1 MSHHKCSVYR
11 NSCVRPPVDPAS
23 RRPTPHYERSSSAE
37 MTKDGRKT
45 DEDSGGGGSEKIALC
60 EEIIKENCA
69 FQSLMD
75 FYTNIPDYQDMN
87 HLSEA
92 EFYRQLERLK
102 IRQDE
107 LKKSCG
113 VQGRCSSREPP
124 AQGSCLPSKN
134 DKQSDQIREGDS
146 DQIHRDCDIDSLYS
160 STQRPSSQNPPSKKS
175 GKSVR
180 INSGLST
187 LRSDTTHGNISD
199 EEKSERRSKLRSKS
213 ASPFRN
219 PVTVPRPFRMTQREE
234 EERML
239 EDLMM
244 STKCFSPCDNKKS
257 DQKKTFKANPVPLT
271 SRIPLYS
278 SIRADQEHKSQLAKL
293 NSTIELQS
301 QIKPFH
307 FTEKDERPR
316 SRCLSRSMSS
326 TNLSEKSSKNFHAK
340 PCPKNLFSNYFYNKM
355 WEDEYFRNL
364 NRKIRA
370 EELLKM
376 ASLPPS
382 MARRE
387 SKSRNE
393 TQRNGHTRRSRRKSK
408 KKSSG
413 REKNRTICDDHKD
426 TAKGKDSN
434 HSNGK
439 CTIAHSVNS
448 SNSSSSFSSPMPIY
462 PINRPNLAATL
473 RFQHSRKK
481 LIELSKPS
489 SPPEYSTKRH
499 NMAWGIRKN
508 PAWKAIYYDGT
519 NLEDIAVRVATRR
532 AEQKLLVEDH
542 KINMELMKQRV
553 RAAPLLLE
561 GPTYWGP
568 KVGQLSHTCA
578 HPKTDSGSQRSR
590 RPNSTGPHSRN
601 TSKMSY
607 YSDTRK
613 PRKKCPHEGHEDL
626 L

>member
-1 MSHHKCSVYR
+1 MAHKCSVYK
-11 NSCVRPPVDPAS
+11 NSCIRPPVNPTN

-37 MTKDGRKT
+37 MAREGHKDEISGR
-45 DEDSGGGGSEKIALC
+45 GGSEKIALC
-60 EEIIKENCA
+60 EEIIKENSA

-75 FYTNIPDYQDMN
+75 FYSNIPDYRDMN
-87 HLSEA
+87 HLSEE

-107 LKKSCG
+107 LRKTCG
-113 VQGRCSSREPP
+113 VDVRCSARDSP
-124 AQGSCLPSKN
+124 AQGTCLPDKTPKTN
-134 DKQSDQIREGDS
+134 DHPDENFEPNP
-146 DQIHRDCDIDSLYS
+146 RDCDNDSLYS
-160 STQRPSSQNPPSKKS
+160 STQRLSSHNPSKKS

-187 LRSDTTHGNISD
+187 LRSDTTHLSE
-199 EEKSERRSKLRSKS
+199 EEKSGRRSKMRSKS
-213 ASPFRN
+213 ASPFRSQ
-219 PVTVPRPFRMTQREE
+219 VTVPRPFRMTQREE

-244 STKCFSPCDNKKS
+244 STKCFTPNEERKPNPTP
-257 DQKKTFKANPVPLT
+257 TFKANPVPLT
-271 SRIPLYS
+271 SRIPLYN

-293 NSTIELQS
+293 NSSIELQS
-301 QIKPFH
+301 QMKPFH
-307 FTEKDERPR
+307 FSEKEDRPR
-316 SRCLSRSMSS
+316 SRCLSRSVSS
-326 TNLSEKSSKNFHAK
+326 TNLTTPDTSKSSSKHFRAK

-364 NRKIRA
+364 NKKIRA

-387 SKSRNE
+387 SKTRGD
-393 TQRNGHTRRSRRKSK
+393 TQRNGHTRRSRRRTK
-408 KKSSG
+408 KKG
-413 REKNRTICDDHKD
+413 AKREMHQPICDDR
-426 TAKGKDSN
+426 KDSKGN
-434 HSNGK
+434 PGK
-439 CTIAHSVNS
+439 CTSHSGNS

-473 RFQHSRKK
+473 RFQHSQKK
-481 LIELSKPS
+481 LRELAKPS
-489 SPPEYSTKRH
+489 SPPEHLSRQRH
-499 NMAWGIRKN
+499 VDWGIRKN

-542 KINMELMKQRV
+542 KISMELMKQRV

-561 GPTYWGP
+561 GATYWGP

-578 HPKTDSGSQRSR
+578 SKVDPGMRRSR
-590 RPNSTGPHSRN
+590 RPHSTGPQSRN
-601 TSKMSY
+601 PSKMSY

-613 PRKKCPHEGHEDL
+613 PSRKCPHEDL

>member
-1 MSHHKCSVYR
+1 MSHKCSVYR
-11 NSCVRPPVDPAS
+11 NSCIRPPVNPAS

-37 MTKDGRKT
+37 TATEDRKI
-45 DEDSGGGGSEKIALC
+45 EELHGGGRSEKAALC
-60 EEIIKENCA
+60 EEIIKENSA

-75 FYTNIPDYQDMN
+75 FYTNIPDYGDLN
-87 HLSEA
+87 HLPEA
-92 EFYRQLERLK
+92 EFYRQIERLK
-102 IRQDE
+102 LRQDE

-113 VQGRCSSREPP
+113 VDSLVEEKCQKPSDPP
-124 AQGSCLPSKN
+124 EAVYEQNP
-134 DKQSDQIREGDS
+134 
-146 DQIHRDCDIDSLYS
+146 RDCDSDSFYS
-160 STQRPSSQNPPSKKS
+160 SIQRPSSQNRSKKS

-187 LRSDTTHGNISD
+187 LRSDTTHGNLSE
-199 EEKSERRSKLRSKS
+199 EEKSGRRSKMRSKS

-219 PVTVPRPFRMTQREE
+219 QVTVPRPFRMTQREE

-244 STKCFSPCDNKKS
+244 STKCFTPREEKKS
-257 DQKKTFKANPVPLT
+257 DPKTFKANPVPLT
-271 SRIPLYS
+271 SRIPLYN

-293 NSTIELQS
+293 NSSIELQS
-301 QIKPFH
+301 QMKPFH
-307 FTEKDERPR
+307 FTDKEERPR
-316 SRCLSRSMSS
+316 SRCLSRSVSS
-326 TNLSEKSSKNFHAK
+326 TNLTTPDTSKSSKNFRAK

-364 NRKIRA
+364 NKKIRA
-370 EELLKM
+370 EELLKI

-387 SKSRNE
+387 SKTRGDN
-393 TQRNGHTRRSRRKSK
+393 QRNGHTRRSRRRTK
-408 KKSSG
+408 KRAAN
-413 REKNRTICDDHKD
+413 REKSQPICDQGKEP
-426 TAKGKDSN
+426 KGN
-434 HSNGK
+434 PGK
-439 CTIAHSVNS
+439 CAVSHSGHS

-473 RFQHSRKK
+473 RFQHSRQK
-481 LIELSKPS
+481 LRELNKPE
-489 SPPEYSTKRH
+489 SPPEHLSRQRH
-499 NMAWGIRKN
+499 MDWGIRRN

-561 GPTYWGP
+561 GSTYWGP

-578 HPKTDSGSQRSR
+578 IKEDPAPRRR
-590 RPNSTGPHSRN
+590 RPNSTGPQSRN

-607 YSDTRK
+607 YSDMRK
-613 PRKKCPHEGHEDL
+613 PSRKCPHEDL